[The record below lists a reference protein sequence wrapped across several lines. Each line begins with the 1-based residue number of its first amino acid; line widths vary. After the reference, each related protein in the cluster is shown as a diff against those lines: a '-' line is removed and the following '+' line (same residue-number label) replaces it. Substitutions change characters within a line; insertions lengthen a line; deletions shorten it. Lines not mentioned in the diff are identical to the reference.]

1 MVVRMN
7 EKPTIRRKR
16 VKHEQTFEE
25 RLLDAARK
33 ARDSADRLPPGEAQE
48 TLLRLARESEA
59 AVKIN
64 EWITSPRIETRE
76 RASDAS
82 HKRSRQAD

>member
-1 MVVRMN
+1 MN

-16 VKHEQTFEE
+16 VKHAATFTE

-33 ARDSADRLPPGEAQE
+33 ARDSAHKLPPGEEQE

-59 AVKIN
+59 AVQIN
-64 EWITSPRIETRE
+64 EWISAPRE
-76 RASDAS
+76 R
-82 HKRSRQAD
+82 